1 MSQLSKEEIKTT
13 LQAWTKN
20 NFSRHTKKIIEYYI
34 SKNIYAFNKRCLY
47 VYVKKETSDDLEFN
61 LVIFPFKIEVL
72 GRIIEE
78 IDGVELGKVEL
89 HSNFNAFKGIVKDE
103 DNNELERTGYS
114 VEVYTKPGLVK
125 LLEKL
130 DEEVYSGNL
139 KEIEQRNLTKKENL
153 QELYRKIILKND

>member
-1 MSQLSKEEIKTT
+1 MPQLSKEEIKKV
-13 LQAWTKN
+13 LQAWTNN
-20 NFSRHTKKIIEYYI
+20 NFPRQTDKIIEHYI
-34 SKNIYAFNKRCLY
+34 SKHIYAYEKKCLY
-47 VYVKKETSDDLEFN
+47 AYIKKETSDDLEFN

-89 HSNFNAFKGIVKDE
+89 HSNFNAFKRIVKDE

-114 VEVYTKPGLVK
+114 VEVYTKQGLVK

-139 KEIEQRNLTKKENL
+139 KEIEQRNLSKKENL